1 VKGVNGGGVLSGVI
15 ALAAAQNHTCALLAA
30 GSGTVKCWGQNN
42 DGVLG
47 NGSTKG
53 KAALTPS
60 SVTGLTRVASIS
72 TSINDTC
79 AVLQGGTVKCWGFSQ
94 YGELGPGVTGP
105 DSCDFGEFT
114 LACSATPMTVKGIS
128 NVSAVS
134 VREHSACAIVKSGKV
149 VCWGDSK
156 KNFNAVPGVSN
167 ATAITSSG
175 DAVLRGDYSC
185 VLLATHTVKC
195 WGYNHEGE
203 LGNGATK
210 NAATPTNVVGLSGA
224 SAISAGVTFACARLM
239 SGAARC
245 WGANNY
251 GQLGNGGGS
260 NKTKPVKVFGF

>member
-1 VKGVNGGGVLSGVI
+1 
-15 ALAAAQNHTCALLAA
+15 
-30 GSGTVKCWGQNN
+30 
-42 DGVLG
+42 
-47 NGSTKG
+47 
-53 KAALTPS
+53 
-60 SVTGLTRVASIS
+60 
-72 TSINDTC
+72 
-79 AVLQGGTVKCWGFSQ
+79 
-94 YGELGPGVTGP
+94 
-105 DSCDFGEFT
+105 
-114 LACSATPMTVKGIS
+114 
-128 NVSAVS
+128 
-134 VREHSACAIVKSGKV
+134 
-149 VCWGDSK
+149 
-156 KNFNAVPGVSN
+156 
-167 ATAITSSG
+167 
-175 DAVLRGDYSC
+175 